1 MNFIGIFTTVIS
13 KNLST
18 NDYGTY
24 GLILSIIISLKTFSS
39 LGLSSVITRNIA
51 VTTFNQQKIIV
62 IVLFLVFLFHYC
74 FLYHLFCDDI

>member
-1 MNFIGIFTTVIS
+1 MNFIGIFTTVIIV

-51 VTTFNQQKIIV
+51 RNNCQSTKIIV
-62 IVLFLVFLFHYC
+62 IVLFLVFLFHY
-74 FLYHLFCDDI
+74 